1 MTTTHPLYIPAPYQD
16 AVDSGRLILRD
27 GSTASIRP
35 AVPADCGTLA
45 DFFSRLSPESRQHR
59 FMSLSAPSDAL
70 IQSLCDSRDPA
81 KLITLLVT
89 RLADDREVIVAA
101 GSYLA
106 RHNQVAEVA
115 MAVDDRLQ
123 GKGIGSQLLERLSL
137 LAIRNGFLRF
147 WAVTE
152 LGNQGMID
160 VFRHSGFPLTERL
173 EHGCVEVD
181 FAVMPT
187 ESSVKT
193 SEMYDRLSTVA
204 SIRPFFKPN
213 AVAVVG
219 ASRDPAGIGHRILD
233 ELIRNRFNGPVYPV
247 NSKASVVGSI
257 RAYPSVSEIPERV
270 DLAVIAVPRD
280 AVLDAI
286 DDCAS
291 SGVRAVV
298 VITAGFSEVGNEGRE
313 LQKKLAEKVRGAGM
327 RMVGPNCMG
336 LLNAEPGVQLNA
348 SFSPV
353 FPPPG
358 HLAMSSQ
365 SGALGMAILA
375 LASERGLGLSTFVSV
390 GNKADVSGND
400 LLQYWETDENT
411 SVILLYLESFG
422 NPRRFARIARRVSR
436 AKPIVAVKSGRTVA
450 GKRAA
455 GSHTAALAAN
465 EVAVEAMFRQTGVIR
480 AETLDEMFEI
490 AATLGSQPLMN
501 GRRVA
506 VVTNAGGPAILCT
519 DACEAGGLLI
529 PELQE
534 TTKSKLRSFLP
545 HTASV
550 TNPVDMIASAG
561 PEAYRQA
568 IETLL
573 ASPEIDALIVIH
585 IPVDRAHSALFA
597 SAILAGVRAARAAG
611 GTGKPVLT
619 CMMGGDGA
627 RVPLLL
633 DQERIPVYAFPES
646 AGRVLS
652 RIAAY
657 SEWRREPPG
666 LVPGF
671 DDLNVEEGRRIVNEA
686 LHARGG
692 CWLPVADCRRLLD
705 AFGIR
710 QAAGEVAGT
719 PDEAERLAA
728 RIGFPVAVKLSSE
741 KVLHKTEAGGVQLN
755 VRDSAA
761 VREAFDAVRAAD
773 PSGGVLVQEMIPK
786 AVELMIGVA
795 EDPSF
800 GPLIAFGLGGI
811 HVEILG
817 DVRFRV
823 MPLTDKDAREMVR
836 EIRGFKLLEGYRGHP
851 PADLAAIEEVLLR
864 VSRMVEELP
873 QIRELDLNPIFALAP
888 GEGCR
893 VADVRIRVEN

>member
-27 GSTASIRP
+27 GSAASIRP
-35 AVPADCGTLA
+35 ALPADCGALA

-59 FMSLSAPSDAL
+59 FMSLSAPSDAFV
-70 IQSLCDSRDPA
+70 QSLCDSRDPA

-89 RLADDREVIVAA
+89 RLAEDREVVVAA

-106 RHNQVAEVA
+106 RAEKTAEVA
-115 MAVDDRLQ
+115 MAVDDRFQ
-123 GKGIGSQLLERLSL
+123 RKGIGSQLLERLSL

-173 EHGCVEVD
+173 ESGSVEVD

-219 ASRDPAGIGHRILD
+219 AGRDPAGIGHRILD

-247 NSKASVVGSI
+247 NPKAAVVGSI
-257 RAYPSVSEIPERV
+257 RAYPSVREIPERV

-280 AVLDAI
+280 AVLNAI
-286 DDCAS
+286 DDCAA

-298 VITAGFSEVGNEGRE
+298 VITAGFSEVGSEGRE
-313 LQKKLAEKVRGAGM
+313 LQKKLANRVRGAGM

-436 AKPIVAVKSGRTVA
+436 AKPVVAVKSGRTVA

-490 AATLGSQPLMN
+490 AATLGSQPPMN

-506 VVTNAGGPAILCT
+506 VITNAGGPAILCT

-534 TTKSKLRSFLP
+534 ATKSKLRGFLP
-545 HTASV
+545 PTASV
-550 TNPVDMIASAG
+550 TNPVDMIASAP
-561 PEAYRQA
+561 PEAYRQV
-568 IETLL
+568 IETVLT
-573 ASPEIDALIVIH
+573 SPEIDAIVVIH
-585 IPVDRAHSALFA
+585 IPVDRSHSAQV
-597 SAILAGVRAARAAG
+597 STAILAGVGAARAAG
-611 GTGKPVLT
+611 AVSKPVLA

-633 DQERIPVYAFPES
+633 DKERIPVYAFPES

-657 SEWRREPPG
+657 YEWRREPLG

-671 DDLNVEEGRRIVNEA
+671 DNINVEEGRRIVNEA
-686 LHARGG
+686 IHSRGG
-692 CWLPVADCRRLLD
+692 GWLPVAECRRLLD

-710 QAAGEVAGT
+710 QASGGVAGT
-719 PDEAERLAA
+719 PDEAERIAES
-728 RIGFPVAVKLSSE
+728 IGFPVALKLSSTR
-741 KVLHKTEAGGVQLN
+741 VLHKTEAGGVRLN
-755 VRDSAA
+755 VPDRAA
-761 VREAFDAVRAAD
+761 VREGFEAVRAAD

-786 AVELMIGVA
+786 GVELLIGVA

-800 GPLIAFGLGGI
+800 GPLVGFGLGGI

-836 EIRGFKLLEGYRGHP
+836 EIRGYKLLEGYRGHP

-864 VSRMVEELP
+864 VSRMVDDLP
-873 QIRELDLNPIFALAP
+873 QIRELDLNPVFALAP

-893 VADVRIRVEN
+893 VADVRIRVED